1 MSDQLSKVVAEM
13 REMVAMAANAGTNR
27 VGTAVRDW
35 ADRIESAAAPV
46 EVGGVEGYATGM
58 EARDMHAEA
67 NLLRTLARQLSDSEA
82 SRREAEASLAEA
94 KAEIERLCEIEAAA
108 VKVEEDANAFAADLE
123 RWAHD
128 PLVGLTPMRLGDV
141 KRHASQIRAI
151 ACNLAGAR
159 HSNREQ
165 AESAL
170 AAATRRVAEV
180 EDDAARWRFCTS
192 EHELGDGQVAK
203 MHINVGVNVWR
214 GEKWLGFHECSPDE
228 ARAAIDDV
236 LQKEPK

>member
-1 MSDQLSKVVAEM
+1 MSDQLSKVECQHRFVMDEEAPSWEACK
-13 REMVAMAANAGTNR
+13 RCGHSR
-27 VGTAVRDW
+27 K
-35 ADRIESAAAPV
+35 RIESAAAPV

-128 PLVGLTPMRLGDV
+128 PFVCLTPMRIEDV
-141 KRHASQIRAI
+141 KHHATRIRAI

-159 HSNREQ
+159 SSKHKQ
-165 AESAL
+165 AESHDPAN
-170 AAATRRVAEV
+170 
-180 EDDAARWRFCTS
+180 C
-192 EHELGDGQVAK
+192 
-203 MHINVGVNVWR
+203 
-214 GEKWLGFHECSPDE
+214 
-228 ARAAIDDV
+228 
-236 LQKEPK
+236 